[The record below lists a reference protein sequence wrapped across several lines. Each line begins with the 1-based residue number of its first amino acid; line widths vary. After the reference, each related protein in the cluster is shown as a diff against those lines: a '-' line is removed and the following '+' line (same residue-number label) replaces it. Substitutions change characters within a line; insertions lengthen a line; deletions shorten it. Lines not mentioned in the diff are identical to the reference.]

1 MTGTPDLVI
10 RGGTIA
16 DGLGGELFEADVA
29 ITNGRIS
36 EIGKVSAK
44 GKEEI
49 DARGKLVTPGF
60 VDVHTHY
67 DGQVTWSQDI
77 TPSSQNGVTTAIM
90 GNCGVGFAPCRP
102 SDHHRLIQLM
112 EGVEDIPEPVLSA
125 GIPWSWE
132 SFPDYMEWLSKRHF
146 DIDIGAQLPHAALR
160 VYVMGER
167 GARRDP
173 STAEDN
179 RAMAALA
186 GDAVRAGALGFST
199 SRTLNHRT
207 STGDFTPTL
216 KAGEDELTAIAGA
229 MHKVGRSV
237 LQFVLDLSTLDED
250 LPMMLRVAANTQI
263 PVSFSI
269 TQNDKA
275 PQRWRQTLDMI
286 RDASARG
293 LSITAQIA
301 ARPVGLMLGLELSRN
316 PFQTHPSYQAIAHLP
331 LKPSGWRGCISP
343 RCAPRS
349 SARHATATDD
359 PLFFRPNYDKMYLL
373 GNPPDYEQPPENTLG
388 AQARRH
394 GQQPEALAY
403 DAMLTDDGRG
413 MLYVPFLNYS
423 DGNLDATRE
432 MLRDPNSVPGL
443 SDGGAHCG
451 IICDASFPTYLLTHW
466 TRDRS
471 RGEKL
476 SIPFVV
482 AAQSRKT
489 ALSVGLHDRGV
500 IAPGYK
506 ADINV
511 IDYDKL
517 HLHPP
522 KVHYDLPVGGRRLL
536 QRGRRLR
543 RHHRLRRGDAA
554 RRHRHGIA
562 SGQIGARR
570 AGQQVPVRRGGGLK
584 PGDSTKPVSFPRR
597 QERHERLR
605 YASGKF
611 GLRNRL
617 PHQPCPFRVGP
628 QQQQA
633 GHS

>member
-1 MTGTPDLVI
+1 MSSAPDIVI

-16 DGLGGELFEADVA
+16 DGSGGDLYEADVA
-29 ITNGRIS
+29 IADGKIT
-36 EIGKVSAK
+36 EVGKVAGK

-49 DARGKLVTPGF
+49 DARGKLVAPGF

-102 SDHHRLIQLM
+102 SDHTRLIQLM

-125 GIPWSWE
+125 GIPWEWE
-132 SFPDYMEWLSKRHF
+132 SFPDYMNWLSKRSF
-146 DIDIGAQLPHAALR
+146 DVDIGAQLPHAALR

-173 STAEDN
+173 STVEDN
-179 RAMAALA
+179 RQMAALA

-229 MHKVGRSV
+229 MHGVGRSV
-237 LQFVLDLSTLDED
+237 LQFVLDLSTVHED
-250 LPMMLRVAANTQI
+250 LPMMLRVAENTKCPI
-263 PVSFSI
+263 SFSI
-269 TQNDKA
+269 TQNDKS
-275 PQRWRQTLDMI
+275 PRRWRQTLDTI
-286 RDASARG
+286 NEASRRG

-316 PFQTHPSYQAIAHLP
+316 PFQTHPSYKAVAHLP
-331 LKPSGWRGCISP
+331 LKERVARLRQAETRAAIL
-343 RCAPRS
+343 AE
-349 SARHATATDD
+349 SASDTDD

-388 AQARRH
+388 AQARRL
-394 GQQPEALAY
+394 GKRPEELAY
-403 DAMLTDDGRG
+403 DAMLTDEGRG

-432 MLRDPNSVPGL
+432 MLLDPNSVPGL

-476 SIPFVV
+476 SIPFVIAV
-482 AAQSRKT
+482 QSRKT
-489 ALSVGLHDRGV
+489 ALSVGLADRGL

-506 ADINV
+506 ADVNV
-511 IDYDKL
+511 IDYDRL

-536 QRGRRLR
+536 QQVDGYDATIVSGVVTQRG
-543 RHHRLRRGDAA
+543 GAA
-554 RRHRHGIA
+554 T
-562 SGQIGARR
+562 GARSGR
-570 AGQQVPVRRGGGLK
+570 LIRG
-584 PGDSTKPVSFPRR
+584 T
-597 QERHERLR
+597 
-605 YASGKF
+605 
-611 GLRNRL
+611 
-617 PHQPCPFRVGP
+617 
-628 QQQQA
+628 QA
-633 GHS
+633 MH

>member
-1 MTGTPDLVI
+1 MTSTPDLVI
-10 RGGTIA
+10 RGGTVA
-16 DGLGGELFEADVA
+16 DGKGGDLYEADVA
-29 ITNGRIS
+29 ISGGRIT
-36 EIGKVSAK
+36 EVGKVTAK

-49 DARGKLVTPGF
+49 DAKGKLVAPGF

-102 SDHHRLIQLM
+102 VDHQRLIQLM

-125 GIPWSWE
+125 GIPWAWE
-132 SFPDYMEWLSKRHF
+132 SFPDYMEWLSKRSF
-146 DIDIGAQLPHAALR
+146 DMDVGAQLPHAALR
-160 VYVMGER
+160 VYVMGDR

-173 STAEDN
+173 STPEDN
-179 RAMAALA
+179 KAMAVLA
-186 GDAVRAGALGFST
+186 ADSVRAGALGFST

-207 STGDFTPTL
+207 STGDYTPTL
-216 KAGEDELTAIAGA
+216 KAGEDELTAIAAA
-229 MHKVGRSV
+229 MHGQGRSV
-237 LQFVLDLSTLDED
+237 LQFVLDLSTINED
-250 LPMMLRVAANTQI
+250 LPMMLRVAENTRI

-275 PQRWRQTLDMI
+275 PQRWRQTLDTI
-286 RDASARG
+286 AAASARG

-316 PFQTHPSYQAIAHLP
+316 PFQTHPSYQAIAKLP
-331 LKPSGWRGCISP
+331 LKERL
-343 RCAPRS
+343 
-349 SARHATATDD
+349 ARLHQPEVRAAILSEHATATDD

-388 AQARRH
+388 AQARRE
-394 GQQPEALAY
+394 GKQPEALAY

-413 MLYVPFLNYS
+413 MLYVPFLNYA

-432 MLRDPNSVPGL
+432 MLRDPNAVPGL

-466 TRDRS
+466 TRDRT

-489 ALSVGLHDRGV
+489 ALSVGLYDRGV
-500 IAPGYK
+500 IAPGFK
-506 ADINV
+506 ADVNV
-511 IDYDKL
+511 IDYDRL

-522 KVHYDLPVGGRRLL
+522 KVHYDLPVGGRRLMQQVDGYDATIVSGAVT
-536 QRGRRLR
+536 QRG
-543 RHHRLRRGDAA
+543 GKAT
-554 RRHRHGIA
+554 
-562 SGQIGARR
+562 GARP
-570 AGQQVPVRRGGGLK
+570 GKLVRGAQGSQ
-584 PGDSTKPVSFPRR
+584 P
-597 QERHERLR
+597 
-605 YASGKF
+605 KF
-611 GLRNRL
+611 GAA
-617 PHQPCPFRVGP
+617 
-628 QQQQA
+628 A
-633 GHS
+633 G

>member
-1 MTGTPDLVI
+1 MSSIPGSGTPDLVI

-16 DGLGGELFEADVA
+16 DGQGGDLFEADIA
-29 ITNGRIS
+29 ISNGLIV
-36 EIGKVSAK
+36 EVGQIAAK

-90 GNCGVGFAPCRP
+90 GNCGVGFAPCKP
-102 SDHHRLIQLM
+102 TDHQRLIQLM

-132 SFPDYMEWLSKRHF
+132 SFPDYMDWLSKRNF
-146 DIDIGAQLPHAALR
+146 DVDIGAQLPHAALR

-179 RAMAALA
+179 ETMAALA
-186 GDAVRAGALGFST
+186 GNAVRAGALGFST

-229 MHKVGRSV
+229 MHGVGRSV
-237 LQFVLDLSTLDED
+237 LQFVLDLSTIHED
-250 LPMMLRVAANTQI
+250 LPMMLRVAENTGCPI
-263 PVSFSI
+263 SFSV

-275 PQRWRQTLDMI
+275 PQRWRQTLDSI
-286 RDASARG
+286 NEASAKG

-301 ARPVGLMLGLELSRN
+301 ARPVGLLLGLELSRN
-316 PFQTHPSYQAIAHLP
+316 PFQTHPSYRAIADLP
-331 LKPSGWRGCISP
+331 LAERL
-343 RCAPRS
+343 
-349 SARHATATDD
+349 ARMRQEEVRAAILSETATTTDD
-359 PLFFRPNYDKMYLL
+359 PLFFRPNYDKMFLL
-373 GNPPDYEQPPENTLG
+373 GDPPDYEQPPENALG
-388 AQARRH
+388 AQARRQ
-394 GQQPEALAY
+394 GRQPEALAY
-403 DAMLTDDGRG
+403 DAMLSDEGRG

-423 DGNLDATRE
+423 YGNLDATYE
-432 MLRDPNSVPGL
+432 MLRDPCSVPGL

-466 TRDRS
+466 TRDRK

-489 ALSVGLHDRGV
+489 ALSVGLNDRGLL
-500 IAPGYK
+500 APGYK

-511 IDYDKL
+511 IDYDRL

-536 QRGRRLR
+536 QKVDGY
-543 RHHRLRRGDAA
+543 DAT
-554 RRHRHGIA
+554 IV
-562 SGQIGARR
+562 SGVVTQ
-570 AGQQVPVRRGGGLK
+570 RGGEATGQRPGRLIRGAQGL
-584 PGDSTKPVSFPRR
+584 
-597 QERHERLR
+597 H
-605 YASGKF
+605 
-611 GLRNRL
+611 
-617 PHQPCPFRVGP
+617 
-628 QQQQA
+628 
-633 GHS
+633 